1 MLEVLRDNLVELL
14 GFLGG
19 GELAVVGCV
28 LGKTLVTWGGGKVG
42 SHCPEQNTIF
52 GFVYFF
58 FKQPILHFFCVL
70 GNDIK

>member
-19 GELAVVGCV
+19 GKLAVVGRV

-42 SHCPEQNTIF
+42 SDCPEQDTIF
-52 GFVYFF
+52 GFVCS
-58 FKQPILHFFCVL
+58 FCK
-70 GNDIK
+70 I

>member
-42 SHCPEQNTIF
+42 SDCPEQFSDLCIP
-52 GFVYFF
+52 FVK
-58 FKQPILHFFCVL
+58 FKQPILHYFCVL

>member
-28 LGKTLVTWGGGKVG
+28 LGKTLVTWGGLVCEG
-42 SHCPEQNTIF
+42 CELCQ
-52 GFVYFF
+52 
-58 FKQPILHFFCVL
+58 
-70 GNDIK
+70 

>member
-42 SHCPEQNTIF
+42 SDCPEHNFQICVF
-52 GFVYFF
+52 
-58 FKQPILHFFCVL
+58 IL
-70 GNDIK
+70 